1 MSILDIPTEL
11 LFKIMVH
18 IKDLAQVN
26 YMLVNKKFDETILD
40 VVYHYDNKY
49 ENLVPDWEN
58 NRKTSYYRRLWWNI
72 ISYEQLQKISKN

>member
-26 YMLVNKKFDETILD
+26 YMLVNK
-40 VVYHYDNKY
+40 
-49 ENLVPDWEN
+49 NLM
-58 NRKTSYYRRLWWNI
+58 KQFLM
-72 ISYEQLQKISKN
+72 